1 MKKLLITAMA
11 LSCFALSY
19 GQKKVEKQ
27 IIGKWCNP
35 YTYKSTGELKGFEFK
50 KGGKCSAINIPSLDL
65 KTWKVDNGY
74 LIVEGFSKE
83 DDGKVEVYKT
93 RERQRAQQSTPSRK
107 WNHAC
112 SGFSSPHR
120 AQPSISGSYPARHMA
135 FSSNTALICSGG
147 RSRHSNAWRLFSV
160 RDSSPGL
167 GIPSTDST
175 SAISAK

>member
-74 LIVEGFSKE
+74 LIVEGFSNGSRFWTGSGQKGEWDDARKDENRRE
-83 DDGKVEVYKT
+83 DAVEYDD
-93 RERQRAQQSTPSRK
+93 A
-107 WNHAC
+107 
-112 SGFSSPHR
+112 
-120 AQPSISGSYPARHMA
+120 
-135 FSSNTALICSGG
+135 
-147 RSRHSNAWRLFSV
+147 
-160 RDSSPGL
+160 
-167 GIPSTDST
+167 GI
-175 SAISAK
+175 